1 MIDVGTQTN
10 AHDQLFLQEY
20 VNDEIV
26 IFNDDSDVFEDE
38 IIVVENEAAGNDDEC
53 LFPE

>member
-20 VNDEIV
+20 VNDEAV
-26 IFNDDSDVFEDE
+26 TFNDDSDVFHEKPPAHLSATYAT
-38 IIVVENEAAGNDDEC
+38 IFFYQN
-53 LFPE
+53 F